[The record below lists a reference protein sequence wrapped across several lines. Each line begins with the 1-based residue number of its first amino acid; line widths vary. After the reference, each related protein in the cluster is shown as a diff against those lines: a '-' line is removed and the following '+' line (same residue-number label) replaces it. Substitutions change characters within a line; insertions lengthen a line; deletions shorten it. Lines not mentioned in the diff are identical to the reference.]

1 MLVGLKVHARPLDG
15 DTLLLRVTVP
25 PAALLTVMVE
35 VPVAPARMVTLVG
48 FAVRLKTPPTLN
60 VTVAE

>member
-1 MLVGLKVHARPLDG
+1 MLLV
-15 DTLLLRVTVP
+15 RVTVP
-25 PAALLTVMVE
+25 PAVLLTVMVE